1 MASCWIPQLLALEVS
16 TATRQAQGA
25 SRSSAAD
32 PRDQPGKSPLGRSS
46 HPWRT
51 PQARHRCRARPRLP
65 STWPDAGAH
74 HRRAGERSSGTMQMG
89 SPRSIF
95 SWFRRSPSG
104 CYTDCWSSDTIE
116 GASCGSA
123 YGAPECRMDR
133 PAVHGGMW
141 LGERP
146 HYLIRDR
153 DRVYGE
159 AFTRRVRAMGRDR
172 PTAPR
177 SPWENG
183 HAERLIGSIRR
194 ECLDHVIVFGE
205 RHLRHVLGACS
216 IWRRAPATI
225 RIDGA
230 RRGPRW
236 QGLCAERQSFGK
248 ACRPHENPGD
258 GKRRRGRSA
267 L

>member
-123 YGAPECRMDR
+123 SRRTRVPNGSPSKSRRHVVGRAPHTISSVIGTGSTERRLRAASERWAATDR
-133 PAVHGGMW
+133 Q
-141 LGERP
+141 R
-146 HYLIRDR
+146 RDR
-153 DRVYGE
+153 H
-159 AFTRRVRAMGRDR
+159 GR
-172 PTAPR
+172 TGMR
-177 SPWENG
+177 S
-183 HAERLIGSIRR
+183 
-194 ECLDHVIVFGE
+194 D
-205 RHLRHVLGACS
+205 
-216 IWRRAPATI
+216 
-225 RIDGA
+225 
-230 RRGPRW
+230 
-236 QGLCAERQSFGK
+236 
-248 ACRPHENPGD
+248 
-258 GKRRRGRSA
+258 
-267 L
+267 